1 MKAQKGFTL
10 VELLV
15 VVAIIGLLAAIAIP
29 QFVKYRKEGAKAQ
42 AVSDGKNCIS
52 EAAAQYALG
61 DLNNNT
67 AFACSNVTGN
77 LFNGSVYVIENG
89 TYAFAANGAAAVVTT
104 QYKNIVI
111 KCNLV
116 NGSRLNC
123 TY

>member
-29 QFVKYRKEGAKAQ
+29 QFVKYRKEGARAQ
-42 AVSDGKNCIS
+42 AVSDAKNCLS

-77 LFNGSVYVIENG
+77 LFNGSIYVLDNG
-89 TYAFAANGAAAVVTT
+89 TYALAAGGAAATVTT
-104 QYKNIVI
+104 QYKNIAI
-111 KCNLV
+111 KCNLI
-116 NGSRLNC
+116 NGSRVNC
-123 TY
+123 SF